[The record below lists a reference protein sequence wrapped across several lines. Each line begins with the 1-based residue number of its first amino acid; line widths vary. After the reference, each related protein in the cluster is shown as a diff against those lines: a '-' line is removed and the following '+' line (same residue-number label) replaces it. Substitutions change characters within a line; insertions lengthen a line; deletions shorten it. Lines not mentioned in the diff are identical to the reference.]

1 MKLLPAI
8 LVGALLAG
16 ILDLAYAYT
25 HFMVMLRRE
34 PLGIVQGIASGL
46 IGGKA
51 ASGAASPRRRWGS
64 AWNSCSR

>member
-16 ILDLAYAYT
+16 VLDLAYAYT
-25 HFMVMLRRE
+25 HFMVLLDRE
-34 PLGIVQGIASGL
+34 PFGIVQGIASGL

-51 ASGAASPRRRWGS
+51 ASEGGMPRRRS
-64 AWNSCSR
+64 ASY